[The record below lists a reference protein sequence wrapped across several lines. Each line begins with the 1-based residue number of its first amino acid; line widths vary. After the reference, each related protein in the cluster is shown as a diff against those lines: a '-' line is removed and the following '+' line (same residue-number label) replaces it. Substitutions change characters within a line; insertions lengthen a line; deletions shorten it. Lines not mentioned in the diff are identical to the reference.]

1 MLLAAA
7 LVLELSRESLTGTH
21 YRYREYVNGLPTD
34 NYVVRRARLQ
44 PAPPG
49 GGGLKPRPTLRWVD
63 GRVARRV
70 IIRETPLEPY
80 AHDYD
85 ALTGVL
91 LRRTPLFFHAKP
103 ARVFDPNPV
112 VALNDPTLQDGND
125 NAAAVPGSAY
135 VDVALPDLALDGPHV
150 KLVDR
155 QSRDIAPPEGALVF
169 DREQDGFEDVS
180 AYFHIDRNQ
189 RHLQSLGYT
198 GARAVVPYA
207 IEVDAHAASG
217 SDNSFFIPSST
228 EAGKGTLYFGEG
240 GTDDAEDAD
249 LLVHEYSHAVVEWIA
264 PGTFGGAFAGE
275 ARAIGEGIG
284 DYWAFSAHVAARR
297 ASGRDP
303 YCFADWDARCWQD
316 AASESCGYAV
326 GSDCLRRLDSTKTM
340 ADYDHNET
348 SGVEHRN
355 GAIWSSALREIH
367 EKLGRTITDTI
378 VVESL
383 FGAPPRPT
391 FAVMTQRLL
400 EADRL
405 LNQGVHAG
413 VICSAMYTRGI
424 VTQCDMTPRGERT
437 LFQSTTRDV
446 PIPENSP
453 VGVTSTIT
461 ITDTRAIEQLFVR
474 VDIEHPSR
482 GDLRV
487 ELTAPDGTVIL
498 LHQLSSARTPDIH
511 VSYGLTAVP
520 FESLDALRGRSA
532 AGVWTL
538 FVADRRPRDA
548 GSFQS
553 WGLEIVF
560 AGDEPQATR
569 PRGEHAQMIP
579 VVANVFGQNGRYVSE
594 VRLANPHDAARKAT
608 LIFTRSGE
616 DGRTHFAAV
625 QVSLA
630 ARQTIAF
637 DDVVE
642 RTFHTF
648 GSGTLEVLGDVI
660 VTSRINGQQ
669 VPPNLDTTTFNAPPL
684 LVASMTE
691 DIARFNFGLAETAG
705 ARGVVRLGDVAAER
719 ELTIEPF
726 SHVQIPI
733 GPEFLEVRVVEGDAR
748 VAAYISQIGE
758 DEMFI
763 PAETAAATRTRVAPV
778 ITTQT
783 SGDPLWRSDLWLG
796 SRIPTQLLVEAIPG
810 GIVAVTSPNA
820 FEDVLAQLF
829 HRTVTFAALRA
840 TLPEGVFAATRIVTP
855 GTTQFVPFLSEG
867 PNEQHLLFIE
877 SSDAV
882 RTNIGIVAAAPASV
896 ELIVYDASGDEV
908 ERHALA
914 TSGGIAQVRV
924 TAHVANGRAVVR
936 FTNGKGRA
944 YASVIGEEA
953 TFFAGIK

>member
-7 LVLELSRESLTGTH
+7 LVLELARESLTGTH
-21 YRYREYVNGLPTD
+21 YRYREYVNGVPSDEYITSKYLLPAHGEKVPKAD
-34 NYVVRRARLQ
+34 EGLRLS
-44 PAPPG
+44 
-49 GGGLKPRPTLRWVD
+49 R
-63 GRVARRV
+63 GR
-70 IIRETPLEPY
+70 IIRRRIIEESPLEPY

-85 ALTGVL
+85 ATTGAL

-112 VALNDPTLQDGND
+112 VALNDPTLRDSND
-125 NAAAVPGSAY
+125 SASAVPGTAY
-135 VDVALPDLALDGPHV
+135 IDVTLPDQALDGPHV

-155 QSRDIAPPEGALVF
+155 QPRDVAPPEGALVF
-169 DREQDGFEDVS
+169 DRDQDGFEDVS

-198 GARAVVPYA
+198 GVRAVVPYA
-207 IEVDAHAASG
+207 IEVDAHAANG
-217 SDNSFFIPSST
+217 ADNSFFIPSST
-228 EAGKGTLYFGEG
+228 EAGTGTLYFGEG

-249 LLVHEYSHAVVEWIA
+249 LLVHEYAHAVMEWIA
-264 PGTFGGAFAGE
+264 PGTFGGSFAGE

-316 AASESCGYAV
+316 ATSEGCGYEV

-340 ADYDHNET
+340 EDYDETET

-367 EKLGRTITDTI
+367 EKLGRAITDTV

-391 FAVMTQRLL
+391 FAVMTHRLL

-405 LNQGVHAG
+405 LYQGVHAD
-413 VICSAMYTRGI
+413 VICSAMFARGI
-424 VTQCDMTPRGERT
+424 VTQCDLTPRGGRT
-437 LFQSTTRDV
+437 LFQSTTHDV

-461 ITDTRAIEQLFVR
+461 ITDARAIEQLFVR
-474 VDIEHPSR
+474 VDVEHPSR

-498 LHQLSSARTPDIH
+498 LHQLSSARTPNIH

-520 FESLDALRGRSA
+520 FESLDVLRGRSA

-560 AGDEPQATR
+560 AGDEPQTTR
-569 PRGEHAQMIP
+569 PHDESAQMIP
-579 VVANVFGQNGRYVSE
+579 VIANLFGQNGRYVSDL
-594 VRLANPHDAARKAT
+594 RLANPNDTARGAT

-616 DGRTHFAAV
+616 DGRTRFAAV

-630 ARQTIAF
+630 PRQTIAF

-691 DIARFNFGLAETAG
+691 DVARFNFGLAETAG
-705 ARGVVRLGDVAAER
+705 ARGVVRVGER

-726 SHVQIPI
+726 SHVQVPA

-763 PAETAAATRTRVAPV
+763 PAETAAAPRTRIAPV

-783 SGDPLWRSDLWLG
+783 SDEPLWRSDLWLG
-796 SRIPTQLLVEAIPG
+796 SRIATQFLVEAIPG
-810 GIVAVTSPNA
+810 GIVPVTSPNA
-820 FEDVLAQLF
+820 FEDVLALMF
-829 HRTVTFAALRA
+829 HRTVTFAALRV
-840 TLPEGVFAATRIVTP
+840 TLPEGVVAATRIVTP
-855 GTTQFVPFLSEG
+855 GTTQFVPFVSDG
-867 PNEQHLLFIE
+867 PSEQHLLFIE
-877 SSDAV
+877 SSDTV
-882 RTNIGIVAAAPASV
+882 RTNIGIVAAVPSSAEV
-896 ELIVYDASGDEV
+896 IVYDASGTEV
-908 ERHALA
+908 ERHTLA

-924 TAHVANGRAVVR
+924 NARVANGRAVVR
-936 FTNGKGRA
+936 FTNGVGRA
-944 YASVIGEEA
+944 YASVIGQGG
-953 TFFAGIK
+953 AGFQPAQSRGG

>member
-7 LVLELSRESLTGTH
+7 LVLELARESLTGTH

-34 NYVVRRARLQ
+34 TYIVSRRRLQ
-44 PAPPG
+44 HAPAAPPAD
-49 GGGLKPRPTLRWVD
+49 RRWVD
-63 GRVARRV
+63 GRIVRRTIV
-70 IIRETPLEPY
+70 YESTLEPY

-85 ALTGVL
+85 AVTGAL

-112 VALNDPTLQDGND
+112 VALNDPALQDQND
-125 NAAAVPGSAY
+125 SVSAVPGTAY
-135 VDVALPDLALDGPHV
+135 VDVTLSDQALGGPHV

-155 QSRDIAPPEGALVF
+155 QPRNVAPPESALVF

-207 IEVDAHAASG
+207 IEVDAHAANG
-217 SDNSFFIPSST
+217 ADNSFFIPSST
-228 EAGKGTLYFGEG
+228 EAGKGALFFGEG

-249 LLVHEYSHAVVEWIA
+249 LLVHEYAHAVMEWIA

-275 ARAIGEGIG
+275 ARAIGEGMG

-303 YCFADWDARCWQD
+303 YCFADWDARCWKD
-316 AASESCGYAV
+316 AASEGCGYEE
-326 GSDCLRRLDSTKTM
+326 GSDCLRRLDSAKTM
-340 ADYDHNET
+340 TDYEDNET

-367 EKLGRTITDTI
+367 EQLGRTVTDTI

-383 FGAPPRPT
+383 FDAPPRPT

-405 LNQGVHAG
+405 LYQGVHAG
-413 VICSAMYTRGI
+413 VICSAMFARGI

-498 LHQLSSARTPDIH
+498 LHQLSSVRTPDIH

-520 FESLDALRGRSA
+520 VEPLEVLRGRSA

-548 GSFQS
+548 GTFQS

-560 AGDEPQATR
+560 AGDEPLAAR
-569 PRGEHAQMIP
+569 PRNERAQMIP
-579 VVANVFGQNGRYVSE
+579 VVANLFGQNGRYVSE
-594 VRLANPHDAARKAT
+594 VRVANLHETARNAM

-616 DGRTHFAAV
+616 DGRTQFAAV

-630 ARQTIAF
+630 PRQTIAF

-660 VTSRINGQQ
+660 TASRLNGQQ
-669 VPPNLDTTTFNAPPL
+669 VPPNLDTTSFHAPPL

-691 DIARFNFGLAETAG
+691 DVARFNLGVAETAG
-705 ARGVVRLGDVAAER
+705 ARGVVRVGER

-726 SHVQIPI
+726 SHVQTPV
-733 GPEFLEVRVVEGDAR
+733 GPEFLEVSVVEGDAR
-748 VAAYISQIGE
+748 VAAYISQIGT

-763 PAETAAATRTRVAPV
+763 PAETAAAPRTRIAPV

-783 SGDPLWRSDLWLG
+783 SGEPLWRSDLWLG
-796 SRIPTQLLVEAIPG
+796 SHIPTQLLVEAIPG
-810 GIVAVTSPNA
+810 GIVPVTSPNA
-820 FEDVLAQLF
+820 FEDVLALLF

-840 TLPEGVFAATRIVTP
+840 TLPEGVVAATRVVTQ
-855 GTTQFVPFLSEG
+855 GRTQFVPFVSNG
-867 PNEQHLLFIE
+867 PIEQHLLFIE
-877 SSDAV
+877 SSAAV
-882 RTNIGIVAAAPASV
+882 RTNIGIVAAVPSTAEVIIYNA
-896 ELIVYDASGDEV
+896 AGTEV

-914 TSGGIAQVRV
+914 TSGGVAQVRV
-924 TAHVANGRAVVR
+924 NAHVVNGRARVR
-936 FTNGKGRA
+936 FTNGTGRA
-944 YASVIGEEA
+944 YASVIGADA
-953 TFFAGIK
+953 TFFASLSS